1 MTQSIR
7 RLNYVAVALCLAIL
21 SGCFSQYGSGQSGY
35 SPVPVY
41 FVPVGTISE
50 EQAAMAR
57 TYIKKKFG
65 LDSRFLPSVSPDRYN
80 LFSIERGQFIAERV
94 MDKVMKYRGSVLE
107 GNKSILIGLI
117 NLDIFMETKDWEYV
131 LSARTGERT
140 GLISIIRA
148 DPENH
153 GERGKEALF
162 RERFHKLLGRSI
174 NTLHHGKLEN
184 KDPKSALFDGIRKI
198 EDLDAIEIDY

>member
-1 MTQSIR
+1 MTQSFR
-7 RLNYVAVALCLAIL
+7 RLFYAAAALCLAIL
-21 SGCFSQYGSGQSGY
+21 PGCFSHYGSGHSGH
-35 SPVPVY
+35 STAPVY

-50 EQAAMAR
+50 EQAAIAR
-57 TYIKKKFG
+57 TYVKKKFG
-65 LDSRFLPSVSPDRYN
+65 LDSRFLPTISPDRYN
-80 LFSIERGQFIAERV
+80 LFNLERNKFIAERV

-117 NLDIFMETKDWEYV
+117 NLDIFMESKDWDYV
-131 LSARTGERT
+131 LSARTGERAA
-140 GLISIIRA
+140 LISIIRA
-148 DPENH
+148 DPENQ

-174 NTLHHGKLEN
+174 HTLYYGKPEN
-184 KDPKSALFDGIRKI
+184 NNPKSALYDEIRKI